1 VSSSRVPKQLGLRFP
16 EEGSVQIAFSSRLR
30 TAKRAGGS
38 RSKSRGSLSSSKLS
52 AQELAWLF
60 GTSGYLN
67 SPSVDVRTTT
77 SCSGSLAVTES
88 ESPIRARSGRTE

>member
-30 TAKRAGGS
+30 TGTRRAGI
-38 RSKSRGSLSSSKLS
+38 RSKSSGSLSSSKLS

-60 GTSGYLN
+60 GTSGYSN
-67 SPSVDVRTTT
+67 SRSEAALTIT
-77 SCSGSLAVTES
+77 SCSGSPVDTES
-88 ESPIRARSGRTE
+88 GSQTKLPSGRTG